1 MWIRMNALAAAVL
14 LTTSGTEAARAQS
27 QFPSASS
34 QAMMSH
40 QRMMNQMEM
49 MNRSQQLQAM
59 SRAREA
65 QQAKQARTKCQSPAQ
80 GATGN
85 KCKAA
90 SSKSKAPVKRK

>member
-1 MWIRMNALAAAVL
+1 MWIRMSALAAAAL
-14 LTTSGTEAARAQS
+14 LSFSGTGAAQAQS
-27 QFPSASS
+27 RFPSASS

-65 QQAKQARTKCQSPAQ
+65 QQARSKCQSPAQ

-85 KCKAA
+85 RCKAA
-90 SSKSKAPVKRK
+90 SGKSKTPVKKK